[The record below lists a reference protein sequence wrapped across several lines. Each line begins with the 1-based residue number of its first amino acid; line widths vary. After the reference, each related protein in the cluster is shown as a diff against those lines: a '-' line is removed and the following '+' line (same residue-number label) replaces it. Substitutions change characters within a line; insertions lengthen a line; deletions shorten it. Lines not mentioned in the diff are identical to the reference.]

1 MADDADAR
9 EPHGAPAPHATTAF
23 APAEAEPQRPGPR
36 DALTDVAGLRVGHAR
51 RVGEGRLTGTT
62 VVLAPEG
69 GVIAAVDVRGG
80 GPGTRETDA
89 LDPRN
94 LVQRIEAVVLTGGSA
109 FGLDAASGAVAWLE
123 EHGRGYRVGPDPAQ
137 VVPVVPAAA
146 LFDLGRGGDWHARP
160 DAALGRAAIEDAAG
174 TDPGAP
180 VGQGNT
186 GAGTGAVAGGLKGG
200 IGTASLVL
208 PSGVT
213 VAALVAVNAAGSVVD
228 PRTGVLYG
236 QYGEVCAQSAQAAPA
251 TGTGPAASGLPA
263 AAPSS
268 PGLPTPGAH
277 AAAQR
282 RLAEARTE
290 SERRWAASVRPPLNT
305 TLAVVATDA
314 DLTRA
319 QAQKLAGTAHD
330 GLARAVRPVHLLTDG
345 DTVFALATGD
355 RPLVPEEAAAD
366 PVFGAHATTGALNE
380 ILAAGADA
388 LTRAVVKAVLA
399 AETVDTPGG
408 RFPSYR
414 DLYPSCPDLHP
425 SQPPS

>member
-1 MADDADAR
+1 MAAGTR
-9 EPHGAPAPHATTAF
+9 TPAPH
-23 APAEAEPQRPGPR
+23 PGPR
-36 DALTDVAGLRVGHAR
+36 DALTDVTGLRVGHAQ
-51 RVGEGRLTGTT
+51 RVGDGWLSGTT

-94 LVQRIEAVVLTGGSA
+94 LVQRIEAVVLSGGSA
-109 FGLDAASGAVAWLE
+109 YGLDAASGAVAWLE
-123 EHGRGYRVGPDPAQ
+123 EQGRGYRVGPDPAQ

-146 LFDLGRGGDWHARP
+146 LFDLGRGGDWLARP

-174 TDPGAP
+174 TELGAP
-180 VGQGNT
+180 VAQGNT
-186 GAGTGAVAGGLKGG
+186 GAGTGAVAGGVKGG
-200 IGTASLVL
+200 IGTTSLVL

-213 VAALVAVNAAGSVVD
+213 VAALAAVNAAGSVVD

-236 QYGEVCAQSAQAAPA
+236 RYGEQADEGYGMPV
-251 TGTGPAASGLPA
+251 
-263 AAPSS
+263 APS
-268 PGLPTPGAH
+268 PDAH

-282 RLAEARTE
+282 RLAEARSA
-290 SERRWAASVRPPLNT
+290 SERRSATSVRQPLNT

-314 DLTRA
+314 VLTRA
-319 QAQKLAGTAHD
+319 QAQKLAGIAHD
-330 GLARAVRPVHLLTDG
+330 GLARAVRPAHLLTDG

-355 RPLVPEEAAAD
+355 RPLVPEEAAAG
-366 PVFGAHATTGALNE
+366 PAFGVHAETGALND
-380 ILAAGADA
+380 ILAAGAEV

-414 DLYPSCPDLHP
+414 DLYAAP
-425 SQPPS
+425 